1 MRSVAGW
8 KGSENLKD
16 DIKERKRYGDLGPIH
31 ILPLICWKDNGT
43 ICYQNC
49 RCDLYLHDK
58 ATSDKQAISGVELM
72 SDTPLDVVEAME
84 QAYRTGP

>member
-1 MRSVAGW
+1 MAPSVIRIA
-8 KGSENLKD
+8 D
-16 DIKERKRYGDLGPIH
+16 VI
-31 ILPLICWKDNGT
+31 
-43 ICYQNC
+43 C